1 MACGPEITGGG
12 PGGREPPRDEPRDPK
27 RKKEKPREVKILWNS
42 SAKPGTGEAYRPS
55 GVLLNSF
62 DLGGLW
68 PGNNRGGPGGREP
81 PGMSREA
88 PKGKRKSQGRSR
100 YCEIAQPSPEPG
112 RHTDLREY
120 CSVALTWA
128 ACGLEITEKVRGG
141 GSPPGMSR
149 EAPKGKRKSQGR
161 SRYCEIAQPSPEPGG
176 AYRPSGILLNSLDVG
191 GLRPVFWAAQSG
203 PAKSMG
209 F

>member
-100 YCEIAQPSPEPG
+100 YCEIAQSSLKDYPGRRSRRCRLRCPKRKQEKPREVKILWNSSAEPG
-112 RHTDLREY
+112 PKPHKSATAR
-120 CSVALTWA
+120 
-128 ACGLEITEKVRGG
+128 
-141 GSPPGMSR
+141 PPPR
-149 EAPKGKRKSQGR
+149 
-161 SRYCEIAQPSPEPGG
+161 
-176 AYRPSGILLNSLDVG
+176 LG
-191 GLRPVFWAAQSG
+191 GLWPVAR
-203 PAKSMG
+203 K
-209 F
+209 